1 MKTKTQ
7 KLDAILTHK
16 LWGTLIFLFLM
27 WFMFFCTFTLGA
39 YPQQGIEW
47 CMAQLGNFLELRI
60 GKGYISDFI
69 NNGVIGGVGSVL
81 AFMPNILILFFFTSL
96 FESTGY
102 VQRTAYLLDGLMHK
116 IGLHGNSFIPLL
128 MGFGC
133 NVPAILATKNMT
145 EKNGKILTILM
156 VPFMSCSA
164 KVPIDLLLI
173 GTFFPNHPISM
184 LFLIYGTG
192 ILIAIITA
200 LILNKLVFHP
210 TVDNTPVALQPYKK
224 PTPKFVFKLMWEASY
239 EYLKK
244 IGTVV
249 LLAVMVI
256 WFLDHFPE
264 REPQHYASSVV
275 AIEQNDSL
283 SDTLKNSF
291 LKDLAMEKMV
301 YQQEHSYLG
310 QIGTFIAPALEP
322 LGFDWKMSICLVAGL
337 PAKEFI
343 VGTLG
348 VLYKT
353 ETDGEEVNTHLP
365 DRLKNE
371 IYMSGEKKGTPVF
384 NPAVALSFLIFALL
398 YIPCIATFFSIKK
411 EAGMK
416 WAVFSVIY
424 SISIAWITA
433 FLFYRVALF
442 FI

>member
-1 MKTKTQ
+1 MMKTKTE

-27 WFMFFCTFTLGA
+27 WFMFFCTFRLGA

-47 CMAQLGNFLELRI
+47 CMAQLADFLESRI
-60 GKGYISDFI
+60 GGGYIADFV

-81 AFMPNILILFFFTSL
+81 SFMPNILILFFFTSL

-133 NVPAILATKNMT
+133 NVPAILATRNISD
-145 EKNGKILTILM
+145 KNGKVLTVLM

-173 GTFFPNHPISM
+173 GTFFPNHPITM
-184 LFLIYGTG
+184 LFLIYGIG
-192 ILIAIITA
+192 IVVAILTA
-200 LILNKLVFHP
+200 LVLNKLVLRP
-210 TVDNTPVALQPYKK
+210 QIDNSPVVLQPYKK
-224 PTPKFVFKLMWEASY
+224 PTAKFVLKLMWDASF

-249 LLAVMVI
+249 LLAVMII

-264 REPQHYASSVV
+264 KNLPHYETEVAAISQNEELSVSCK
-275 AIEQNDSL
+275 DSL
-283 SDTLKNSF
+283 LQE
-291 LKDLAMEKMV
+291 LDLEKV
-301 YQQEHSYLG
+301 AYQQTHSYLG
-310 QIGTFIAPALEP
+310 QIGTFVAPALAP

-348 VLYKT
+348 VLYKS
-353 ETDGEEVNTHLP
+353 EGDEYNTHLP
-365 DRLKNE
+365 QRLKDE
-371 IYMSGEKKGTPVF
+371 KYLSGDKKGEPVF

-398 YIPCIATFFSIKK
+398 YIPCIATFFCIRK
-411 EAGMK
+411 EIGRK
-416 WAVFSVIY
+416 WAIFSAVY
-424 SISIAWITA
+424 SISIAWIMA
-433 FLFYRVALF
+433 FAFYHVALLF
-442 FI
+442 L

>member
-1 MKTKTQ
+1 MKTRTE

-16 LWGTLIFLFLM
+16 LWGSLIFLFLM
-27 WFMFFCTFTLGA
+27 WFMFFCTFRLGA
-39 YPQQGIEW
+39 YPQRGIEW
-47 CMAQLGNFLELRI
+47 SMAELADFLEGKM

-81 AFMPNILILFFFTSL
+81 SFLPNILILFFFTSL

-133 NVPAILATKNMT
+133 NVPAILATRNISH
-145 EKNGKILTILM
+145 KNGKVLTVLM

-173 GTFFPNHPISM
+173 GTFFPKHPITM
-184 LFLIYGTG
+184 LFLLYGIG
-192 ILIAIITA
+192 IIVAILTA
-200 LILNKLVFHP
+200 LVLNKLVFRP
-210 TVDNTPVALQPYKK
+210 QVDNTPVVLQPYKK
-224 PTPKFVFKLMWEASY
+224 PTARYVLKLMWDASF

-249 LLAVMVI
+249 LLAVMII

-264 REPQHYASSVV
+264 KSLPDYESKVELIAQDQQLV
-275 AIEQNDSL
+275 ATEKDSIL
-283 SDTLKNSF
+283 HNLN
-291 LKDLAMEKMV
+291 LENLA
-301 YQQEHSYLG
+301 YQQTHSYLG
-310 QIGTFIAPALEP
+310 QIGTFVAPALAP

-348 VLYKT
+348 VLYKS
-353 ETDGEEVNTHLP
+353 EGDEYNTHLP
-365 DRLKNE
+365 QRLKDE
-371 IYMSGEKKGTPVF
+371 KYLTGSKKGEPVF
-384 NPAVALSFLIFALL
+384 NPAVALSFLVFALL
-398 YIPCIATFFSIKK
+398 YFPCIATFFCIRQ
-411 EAGMK
+411 EIGIK
-416 WAVFSVIY
+416 WAIFSAVY
-424 SISIAWITA
+424 SICIAWVTA
-433 FLFYRVALF
+433 FGFYHIALLFL
-442 FI
+442 